1 MSADADRA
9 ELAELV
15 RALQAHLAWERMCG
29 AQVLPVDPAAVARA
43 PSAAAPRAEA
53 RAPAPS
59 SPPRS
64 APAPRAPEPARP
76 PPRAAAPSFT
86 PPPSAG
92 QPSAPPPSPG
102 PPSAPPPQRSVAPP
116 QRPDVGPQRPDLGA
130 QRPPLAPQPPSAPA
144 LVGAASAAPAR
155 PGQLSLGAW
164 GALAAAPPPASAP
177 PPPPVDF
184 SAPADLEGLRALLG
198 DCTRCGLCE
207 KRDKLVFG
215 VGDPAARLLIV
226 GEAPGRE
233 EDRRGEPFVGES
245 GQMLDRMLRNV
256 LGFGREAVYIANVVK
271 CRPPENRD
279 PQPEEIARCRPVLHA
294 QLRIIRPALVL
305 VLGRVAFQALFDT
318 SEGITRARG
327 SWRTLRYPGGEA
339 RALVTFHPAYLLR
352 EPDAKR
358 LVFEDLKAMARA
370 LADGGE
376 APPPT

>member
-1 MSADADRA
+1 VPQRPTLSP
-9 ELAELV
+9 
-15 RALQAHLAWERMCG
+15 QQPG
-29 AQVLPVDPAAVARA
+29 PAALPAGPAAA
-43 PSAAAPRAEA
+43 PSAAPAAAAA
-53 RAPAPS
+53 RA
-59 SPPRS
+59 
-64 APAPRAPEPARP
+64 
-76 PPRAAAPSFT
+76 
-86 PPPSAG
+86 
-92 QPSAPPPSPG
+92 
-102 PPSAPPPQRSVAPP
+102 
-116 QRPDVGPQRPDLGA
+116 
-130 QRPPLAPQPPSAPA
+130 
-144 LVGAASAAPAR
+144 
-155 PGQLSLGAW
+155 GQLSLGAW
-164 GALAAAPPPASAP
+164 GALAAAPPPAAPP

-184 SAPADLEGLRALLG
+184 SAPADLDGLRAVLG

-215 VGDPAARLLIV
+215 VGDPSARLLIV

-294 QLRIIRPALVL
+294 QLRIIRPELVL

-327 SWRTLRYPGGEA
+327 SWRALRYPGGEA

-370 LADGGE
+370 LAGE
-376 APPPT
+376 GEGPPGA